1 MPAEHGQKYGTF
13 TYLHLLDPGDLPL
26 IQVDVLEVSY
36 SAFSGQP
43 GQSFTTHPGFTDVC
57 GPTWPRK
64 CAHFLDQPWLPQRLS
79 RWFLLICLTVYK
91 WGSTTIYFFFAIS
104 RLASLNRQYVLRFFN
119 LSGKLQTRT
128 SQGFIKAPLKIRL
141 YIMLYVHPVPI
152 GSMVLLYMVTWI
164 PSIYPSHVS
173 IYTENNGSVM
183 GYWNHCN
190 DWLLRFYFI
199 ETYYTWGMLVLL
211 LSITVFLRKQ
221 PLSRM
226 GWLHSS
232 GNRGNGKRGP
242 VGGLSGKK
250 HRKLWEVRYK
260 WYKCRC

>member
-1 MPAEHGQKYGTF
+1 MG
-13 TYLHLLDPGDLPL
+13 
-26 IQVDVLEVSY
+26 
-36 SAFSGQP
+36 
-43 GQSFTTHPGFTDVC
+43 
-57 GPTWPRK
+57 
-64 CAHFLDQPWLPQRLS
+64 
-79 RWFLLICLTVYK
+79 
-91 WGSTTIYFFFAIS
+91 IYNNVFFFAIS

-128 SQGFIKAPLKIRL
+128 SQGFIKASLKIRL

-164 PSIYPSHVS
+164 PSIYPR
-173 IYTENNGSVM
+173 IMLAYTENNGSVM

-221 PLSRM
+221 PLSRI
-226 GWLHSS
+226 GWLHRVTVEM
-232 GNRGNGKRGP
+232 GN
-242 VGGLSGKK
+242 VDQ
-250 HRKLWEVRYK
+250 WEVWVGKHIGNYGK
-260 WYKCRC
+260 SVINDINAGVNMF